1 MNLNM
6 TKNPFNEW
14 TQIYKIF
21 EILSDLEWH
30 CSEHELP
37 WSQPAKALQM
47 IRQAWYKME
56 QVGAN
61 YEKRMFCEVCQ
72 RKTPFRKL
80 VSLEKEEES
89 IERTKSLN
97 TKLKERII
105 KLFWNKDAFLDYEPT
120 WRKIEVDHRIPQ
132 VRWLEKEEDYINMTD
147 EQLLDKFMLLVREHN
162 LLKSRNCERCE
173 RTWKRQ
179 SFFGINFFY
188 EWDENYNEDLWCK
201 WCWWY
206 NPEKWREK
214 LNKKITW
221 K

>member
-1 MNLNM
+1 MI
-6 TKNPFNEW
+6 KNPFNEG

-37 WSQPAKALQM
+37 GSQPAKALQM
-47 IRQAWYKME
+47 IRQAGYKME
-56 QVGAN
+56 KVGAN

-80 VSLEKEEES
+80 ISLEKEEES
-89 IERTKSLN
+89 IERTKTLN
-97 TKLKERII
+97 PKLKERII
-105 KLFWNKDAFLDYEPT
+105 KLFGNKDAFLDYEPT
-120 WRKIEVDHRIPQ
+120 GRKIEVDHRIPQ

-173 RTWKRQ
+173 RTGKRQ
-179 SFFGINFFY
+179 SFFGIDFFY
-188 EWDENYNEDLWCK
+188 EGDENYNEKLGCK
-201 WCWWY
+201 GCGWY

-214 LNKKITW
+214 LNKKITG